1 MSLASLEDISRFN
14 YEFNQCPDCQC
25 TTRIALELNQ
35 EPFLIRIEGLESDEA
50 AAIVTSTLDPITIL
64 LDLRK
69 IKLVPMPSNYRSK
82 IFRAYLKLY
91 FYTPNRILE
100 PMI

>member
-14 YEFNQCPDCQC
+14 YEFNQYPDCQC
-25 TTRIALELNQ
+25 TTRVALELNQ

-69 IKLVPMPSNYRSK
+69 IKLVPILR
-82 IFRAYLKLY
+82 
-91 FYTPNRILE
+91 NRIQIDFSNNRLFRVRI
-100 PMI
+100 PSDHHLK